1 MSLRSLIKPTSSLRA
16 SAQLQ
21 LKFNAARSISTS
33 PRRSAAQGHDDHSHG
48 HGQEAGD
55 SDAYTNES
63 FFTPVW
69 RNTFI
74 LVTAS
79 ILIYPYLPSPSS
91 STTSP
96 SLDPETFSQIAKSKD
111 SSIPWLTKKLAD
123 ITPKAKVWTERNDKH
138 LELTK
143 EAAETKLLFQ
153 EAERPKVLRMRYP
166 SAFEQASPHNIPVGS
181 QADLTDLKVQ
191 Y

>member
-1 MSLRSLIKPTSSLRA
+1 MSLRSLVRPTTSLRA
-16 SAQLQ
+16 AAQL
-21 LKFNAARSISTS
+21 NAAATAAARRSISTS
-33 PRRSAAQGHDDHSHG
+33 PRRSAGHDDHSHG
-48 HGQEAGD
+48 HAETGD

-123 ITPKAKVWTERNDKH
+123 ITPEAKVWTERNDKH